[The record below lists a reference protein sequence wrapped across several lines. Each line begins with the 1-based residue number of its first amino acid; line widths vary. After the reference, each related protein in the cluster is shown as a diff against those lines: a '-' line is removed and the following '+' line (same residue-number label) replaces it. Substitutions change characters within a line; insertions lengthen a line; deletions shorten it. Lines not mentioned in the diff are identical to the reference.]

1 MIGTLGSKIVFEVS
15 DETALFFSEMTREI
29 SGRWAEHETQGV
41 KPKPEFLGPGNQT
54 INLPITL
61 SASLGVRPRAVM
73 EQVEGMVEAGA
84 AEYLIIGNKPVGK
97 NPFRLTA
104 SSEAWNT
111 IYSRGE
117 LAKATV
123 TITLEEYT

>member
-15 DETALFFSEMTREI
+15 DKTALFFSEMTREI
-29 SGRWAEHETQGV
+29 SGRWAKHETQGV

-61 SASLGVRPRAVM
+61 SAGLGVRPRAVM
-73 EQVEGMVEAGA
+73 EQIEGMVEAGA

>member
-1 MIGTLGSKIVFEVS
+1 MSTVFLIGSVG
-15 DETALFFSEMTREI
+15 
-29 SGRWAEHETQGV
+29 GRHSHYPV
-41 KPKPEFLGPGNQT
+41 RH
-54 INLPITL
+54 
-61 SASLGVRPRAVM
+61 LGVRPRAVM
-73 EQVEGMVEAGA
+73 EQIEGMVEAGA

-104 SSEAWNT
+104 LSEAWNT

-117 LAKATV
+117 LAKAIV